1 MTTHRTD
8 NLPRTFPV
16 AAQESQSI
24 VSRIR
29 SPEGEQANDEMT
41 HARGTVSVQRAFFVA
56 AVLAFVALCLAP
68 TRSATIALF
77 KGRCFPEPR
86 LPSGSTAEHVGQ
98 FRTRLSS
105 VKFGREVSIT
115 PFYKFDRTARVKL
128 YPA

>member
-1 MTTHRTD
+1 MVLDSGHGRRAHRPD
-8 NLPRTFPV
+8 V
-16 AAQESQSI
+16 AARVPFGLSL
-24 VSRIR
+24 V
-29 SPEGEQANDEMT
+29 
-41 HARGTVSVQRAFFVA
+41 VA
-56 AVLAFVALCLAP
+56 AVLAFVALCLTP
-68 TRSATIALF
+68 TGSATIALF

-115 PFYKFDRTARVKL
+115 PFYKFDRTERVKL